1 MQIWGVST
9 APEGVEC
16 SFSHA
21 DRLVSGYTAGLVA
34 RFASNNKVNSA
45 AFVSNNKVNNVA
57 IKDEK
62 PSWNG
67 SNTLSEEGMQ

>member
-45 AFVSNNKVNNVA
+45 A